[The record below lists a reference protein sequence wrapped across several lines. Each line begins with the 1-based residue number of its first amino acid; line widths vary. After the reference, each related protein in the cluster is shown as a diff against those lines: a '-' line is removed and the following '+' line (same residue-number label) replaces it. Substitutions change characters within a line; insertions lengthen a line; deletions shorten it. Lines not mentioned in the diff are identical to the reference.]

1 MEPTP
6 TIEPSYE
13 DQANIPLE
21 YPVEYFDA
29 QIQFA
34 VKWAE
39 LSGDG
44 LEDTLMSKT
53 AIGRRLGF
61 KDGVDQ
67 DGNDIS
73 GLLQGAQ
80 TAPEI
85 TSALYG
91 RYISLDS
98 SHYTETDLSSKGRKF
113 FGFDYYPDNK
123 QNNGLN
129 TIKVHYE
136 NNTRGAQSGLSR
148 DLLLERQAEV
158 KNMITGIVAEHP
170 EAQEVI
176 GGSWLYNLPA
186 YAASFPPEF
195 TDTMATLVPKELA
208 EEYPDAVP
216 QMAFS
221 GNSVWGQFVDKR
233 GWANKDR
240 YDQLIEGIDAA
251 SSLVELYEAI
261 PLKPLQP
268 KASPD
273 AFINWELAA

>member
-13 DQANIPLE
+13 DGMNNPLE

-39 LSGDG
+39 LSGDD
-44 LEDTLMSKT
+44 LEDALMSKT

-61 KDGVDQ
+61 KDGIDQ

-73 GLLQGAQ
+73 GLLQGVQ

-98 SHYTETDLSSKGRKF
+98 CHYAEKDLSAKGRKF
-113 FGFDYYPDNK
+113 FSYDYYPENK
-123 QNNGLN
+123 QNSGIN

-136 NNTRGAQSGLSR
+136 NNSRGERSGLTR
-148 DLLLERQAEV
+148 DLLTERQVELKA
-158 KNMITGIVAEHP
+158 MITAVSAENP
-170 EAQEVI
+170 DAQEVI
-176 GGSWLYNLPA
+176 GGSWLYNMPA
-186 YAASFPPEF
+186 YAASFPREF
-195 TDTMATLVPKELA
+195 TENMATLVPKELGS
-208 EEYPDAVP
+208 EYPGAVP

-233 GWANKDR
+233 GWANKER
-240 YDQLIEGIDAA
+240 YDQFISGVDTAT
-251 SSLVELYEAI
+251 SLTELYEAI